1 MALQLKNLNPVIF
14 LHDVGIGTTSPTHR
28 LHVRGAYASPQLF
41 VNHDNGGGG
50 IFFHAQGASSHFNW
64 LIGQQRT
71 CSGLEFTPSTVA
83 GGTTFNAPAMVILS
97 STGNVGI
104 GTASPTKRLSVA
116 GGEIGVETN
125 SRIGYIDG
133 DSTHLGY
140 FMPYSPDGFVELH
153 STFGSGGVK
162 FFTGTSNAER
172 VCIDSTG
179 NVGIGTAT
187 PLSKTEVYNSGVL
200 SAFVPATSSTWRVLQ
215 VKNNQRTNAGS
226 AAGIS
231 FAGDNTNGDTA
242 TAGIVGIHNN
252 TTGGD
257 TDLAFLTAIG
267 NVSYERLRIN
277 ASGYVGI
284 GTSSPGARLEVSGS
298 VRLSGNGEP
307 TIALTPTYF
316 GYSSTYGVVMV
327 GQSSGSS
334 TVSIGYNPIGNLNG
348 SFNGDG
354 REVLFRRGVQFVT
367 PNAANTGFHLTNL
380 VLLDGYVGIGTPSP
394 SYQLQL
400 STDSA
405 AKPTSSQWTVASDA
419 RIKADIESV
428 SKSYALAR
436 IEAVRPVSF
445 RYIPEYLDE
454 TKSEDKTYYNFI
466 AQELEQ
472 VFPECVRRSGQ
483 KLEKVVTPEV
493 KGGDG
498 KTIAAAVMETVVD
511 DIASVDSHSLII
523 HLIAAVQE
531 LSAKVKQ
538 LESK

>member
-1 MALQLKNLNPVIF
+1 MAIELRNIDPVIF
-14 LHDVGIGTTSPTHR
+14 LHNVGIGTTSPNTR
-28 LHVRGAYASPQLF
+28 LHVTTSGGNQMVLEDSAAGLNLKKWILNSEAGTLGVKLVNDAFSSSQTFVTVLSSGNVGIGTSSPQSLLYLSGSTPILTI
-41 VNHDNGGGG
+41 DNNS
-50 IFFHAQGASSHFNW
+50 ASQTGSIVFKS
-64 LIGQQRT
+64 L
-71 CSGLEFTPSTVA
+71 S
-83 GGTTFNAPAMVILS
+83 GTTLAILS
-97 STGNVGI
+97 SNASTGEVRFGGATTNFFPTFYSNGSEAMRITATGNVGI
-104 GTASPTKRLSVA
+104 GTS
-116 GGEIGVETN
+116 
-125 SRIGYIDG
+125 
-133 DSTHLGY
+133 
-140 FMPYSPDGFVELH
+140 
-153 STFGSGGVK
+153 
-162 FFTGTSNAER
+162 
-172 VCIDSTG
+172 
-179 NVGIGTAT
+179 T
-187 PLSKTEVYNSGVL
+187 PLSKTEVYNSAVL

-215 VKNNQRTNAGS
+215 VKNYQRTNVGS

-231 FAGDNTNGDTA
+231 FAGDNSNGDTA